1 MKKFFCAALALT
13 LCLSAAFADDE
24 IAVGEI
30 VPTTP
35 PAATEPPAAEP
46 EPEQAPVHQA
56 ETNPV
61 PVDDMMFP
69 KGSEPLIMAVPDI
82 SAHAEGYIENG
93 NGRTTG
99 TLEELLS
106 EPGRKTVFVS
116 SKEPVRIEKFRL
128 SLLKDVEFLPDAGF
142 GEGYVVAVA
151 TEKGE
156 IAPMA
161 IEADEE
167 VTLIISVEKQAE
179 DETGDPDGTGPE
191 GGESGGDDDAEL
203 KLKVTPRSFTDGEWQ
218 NEIPSFLLE
227 GIPEG
232 NEDCVYAAIIYDE
245 RIVPLA
251 GDEYFA
257 QEEGTYVVRFAI
269 LDALGDIADK
279 SEKYLLMLDFT
290 EPELA
295 IEVSAEHDYTMT
307 LSASDL
313 LSGVIEFSLDGGESW
328 TPLNEGESIVHTEA
342 RRKVF
347 APGMIQVRD
356 QAGNVAMNLEEVVLD
371 AIPKEPAY
379 MGGWSGGGSGEP
391 SPTAAPHASGNGD
404 AAPYDAYELA
414 LPEGPVEVLTLGG
427 EELDL
432 SLELT
437 GEDIPEDEPAL
448 FTAELTAWAVENPL
462 DSELEPEKNTLVVRA
477 EAGEAEEPYTCTWRI
492 NGAVLRKLYNT
503 DITYLALAAGDA
515 VLSLP
520 TIGFTAGTRYAEL
533 KMEGVST
540 AEFDYEI
547 VLHIDPNADAAD
559 FVPAENGWILTGSCV
574 PEIHAEVAGER
585 FDMIDRL
592 STPEMYPIDVYCGPA
607 DLPEYPYGAYP
618 RAETEDEQ

>member
-1 MKKFFCAALALT
+1 MKKYLCMALAMA
-13 LCLSAAFADDE
+13 LCLPAAFADE
-24 IAVGEI
+24 IDGEEI
-30 VPTTP
+30 VPTSP
-35 PAATEPPAAEP
+35 PIVVELPESEPVADPEPAANGS
-46 EPEQAPVHQA
+46 API
-56 ETNPV
+56 
-61 PVDDMMFP
+61 DDMMFP
-69 KGSEPLIMAVPDI
+69 KGSEPMIMPVPDI
-82 SAHAEGYIENG
+82 SDHAEGYIESG
-93 NGRTTG
+93 NGRIAG

-106 EPGRKTVFVS
+106 VPGRKTVYVS
-116 SKEPVRIEKFRL
+116 AKEPVRIEKFRL

-142 GEGYVVAVA
+142 GRGYVVAVA
-151 TEKGE
+151 TEKGAIE
-156 IAPMA
+156 PMA
-161 IEADEE
+161 IEEDEE
-167 VTLIISVEKQAE
+167 VTLIISVEKQTE
-179 DETGDPDGTGPE
+179 EEGGGDTEPGPE
-191 GGESGGDDDAEL
+191 GGEPGGEEAEIE
-203 KLKVTPRSFTDGEWQ
+203 LKVTPRSFTDGAWQ

-257 QEEGTYVVRFAI
+257 REEGAYVVRFAI

-290 EPELA
+290 APELA
-295 IEVSAEHDYTMT
+295 IEVSAERDYTMT

-313 LSGVIEFSLDGGESW
+313 LSGVAEFSLDGGETW
-328 TPLNEGESIVHTEA
+328 APLGEGESIVHTEA

-356 QAGNVAMNLEEVVLD
+356 QAGNVALNLEEIVLD

-427 EELDL
+427 EELDMG
-432 SLELT
+432 LELA
-437 GEDIPEDEPAL
+437 GVDIPEDEPAL
-448 FTAELTAWAVENPL
+448 FTAELTAWAVENSL
-462 DSELEPEKNTLVVRA
+462 DAELEPAKDTLVLRTEV
-477 EAGEAEEPYTCTWRI
+477 GDMDEPYTCTWRI

-547 VLHIDPNADAAD
+547 VMHIDPNADAAA
-559 FVPAENGWILTGSCV
+559 FVPEKDGWILTGDCA
-574 PEIHAEVAGER
+574 PEIHVEVAGER
-585 FDMIDRL
+585 FDMIDRFT
-592 STPEMYPIDVYCGPA
+592 TPEMYPIDVYCGPA
-607 DLPEYPYGAYP
+607 DLPEYPYGLYP
-618 RAETEDEQ
+618 GMEAGTVQ